1 MKEMQRQITN
11 LKQLMAIKD
20 KKKNSRKEQ
29 VKSSSKDNLFTSN
42 EAINLQRSE
51 GVKTPQDLIDYNRQ
65 VNNATSSKHPE
76 D

>member
-20 KKKNSRKEQ
+20 KKKDSRKEQ
-29 VKSSSKDNLFTSN
+29 LKSSSKDNLFTSS

-51 GVKTPQDLIDYNRQ
+51 GVKTPQDLIDYNR
-65 VNNATSSKHPE
+65 
-76 D
+76 